1 MNVLLLQSGLFMS
14 YTKTERQK
22 KQRTKTK
29 EVQNRQTK
37 EKIIEERKKRRGK
50 RKKSMYIDVEKR
62 KTLK

>member
-22 KQRTKTK
+22 KQRTKTE

-50 RKKSMYIDVEKR
+50 RKKSMHIDVEKR